1 MIISSGNPLSPKTYI
16 ALHNVEVDYHSIQ
29 QATIDLC
36 VNKHDMVVL
45 KLAGIPSNY
54 ITDYIDAP
62 VRVTLSSGPGRLQDF
77 CGRVL
82 YVEPESDSRAPII
95 NKSPFQTVRLVCFGA
110 SMAMMGAKSKLWE
123 NASIKSIAES
133 MCQTYRF
140 SLDVFNDNF
149 VLPRLVQKGESDW
162 AFLIRICEKYG
173 YSVTVHGTHMHIWD
187 PFKAIGRRPSYE
199 ELTSVSANIAAA
211 PGNILSFKGTFG
223 YVTPQGYSTNYETTS
238 LDNDGV
244 LQTVSSTSF
253 ETESWSGFGA
263 LSKFNNIVLESS
275 QTVEES
281 KKIVGAKERRTFP
294 FNANVEIS
302 AGSGIV
308 PGGVVKVTGYNSHFD
323 GLWYVRDVKHTI
335 GGSSY
340 FTSLEISRDFN
351 TSESFVVPPTQL
363 AQTAPEPSFISGE
376 WRASSERVNAY
387 V

>member
-1 MIISSGNPLSPKTYI
+1 MIINSGNPLSPKTYI

-29 QATIDLC
+29 QATVDLC

-45 KLAGIPSNY
+45 KLAGIPANY

-62 VRVTLSSGPGRLQDF
+62 VRVTLSSGPGRSQDF

-82 YVEPESDSRAPII
+82 YVEPESDSRAPIV
-95 NKSPFQTVRLVCFGA
+95 NNSPFQTIRLVCFGA
-110 SMAMMGAKSKLWE
+110 SMSMMGAKSKLWE
-123 NASIKSIAES
+123 NVSIKSIAEQL
-133 MCQTYRF
+133 CDTYRF
-140 SLDVFNDNF
+140 SLDVIDDNF
-149 VLPRLVQKGESDW
+149 ILPRLMQKGESDW

-199 ELTSVSANIAAA
+199 ELTSVASSLGAA
-211 PGNILSFKGTFG
+211 PGNILNFKGTFG
-223 YVTPQGYSTNYETTS
+223 YVTPQGYSTNYEVSS
-238 LDNDGV
+238 LDSDGV
-244 LQTVSSTSF
+244 SQTVSSTSF
-253 ETESWSGFGA
+253 SKESWSGINDP
-263 LSKFNNIVLESS
+263 SKFYNVVLESV
-275 QTVEES
+275 QTVAEAE
-281 KKIVGAKERRTFP
+281 KIVGAKERRTFP
-294 FNANVEIS
+294 FNASVEIS

-308 PGGVVKVTGYNSHFD
+308 PGGVVKVIGYNSHFD

-340 FTSLEISRDFN
+340 FTKLEISRDFN

-363 AQTAPEPSFISGE
+363 AQAAPEPEFVAGE